1 MWDVFKTSTEKL
13 ANCHLDLVRKL
24 QELIKEVQK
33 YGEEQVKSHK
43 KVTFLVKGLSGHV
56 VGAL

>member
-1 MWDVFKTSTEKL
+1 MEENLRENVHFTISLRERLTKQEI
-13 ANCHLDLVRKL
+13 DLVRKL

-43 KVTFLVKGLSGHV
+43 KVSVFSF
-56 VGAL
+56 